1 MGMRDYQNL
10 KDLIIPE
17 AQEKIMDIYCA
28 VWEDC
33 HNMGHCKDCPDRQM
47 LKEKFSLLE
56 CFSLKYSR
64 MLLEA
69 GYAPVVHEERKFD
82 DLEFDGV
89 DEILKKHRAFVMAR
103 IDDHGC
109 HIGTYKGL
117 SLEADGDWII
127 NVDVEGVSVT
137 GQGDFAPVV
146 HGYDV
151 ARCPSLF
158 ECSVCGWRDTDTLT
172 GDTSTYNYCPNCGAK
187 MDGDEHGTE

>member
-10 KDLIIPE
+10 KDIIIPE
-17 AQEKIMDIYCA
+17 AQEKIMDIFCA
-28 VWEDC
+28 AWDDC
-33 HNMGHCKDCPDRQM
+33 RNMGHCEDCPDRQM
-47 LKEKFSLLE
+47 LKEKFSFLE

-64 MLLEA
+64 MLIEA

-103 IDDHGC
+103 IDGHGC
-109 HIGTYKGL
+109 HIGTYKGI

-146 HGYDV
+146 H
-151 ARCPSLF
+151 ARWIDRDGKTW
-158 ECSVCGWRDTDTLT
+158 CSVCDV
-172 GDTSTYNYCPNCGAK
+172 SNKHYKPPYCPHCGAK
-187 MDGDEHGTE
+187 MDEGEKHG